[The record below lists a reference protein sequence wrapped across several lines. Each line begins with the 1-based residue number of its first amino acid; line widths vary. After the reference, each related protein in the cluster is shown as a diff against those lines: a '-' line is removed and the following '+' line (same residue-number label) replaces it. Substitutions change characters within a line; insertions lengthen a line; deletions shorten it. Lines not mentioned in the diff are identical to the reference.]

1 MVEILVVDD
10 NQRAGRAFA
19 RLIQAETGLET
30 VYTNSPEEAV
40 NVAKANHLKVAVLDQ
55 RMPLKLGTDLF
66 LELASIEPDLR
77 GILFSGKVEAD
88 DLEEA
93 MRNKFCDFVNKDKV
107 AELSERVREHY
118 FEALADI
125 AKRRSE
131 NPIALSNY
139 RSGFSLRGPR
149 VHLELISITESPEDI
164 WVEEDFRTFMKVD
177 IGGTKREVNTTRREL
192 EVVIEQ
198 ESISKLSSNAEFKF
212 EVMSKLQST
221 VEHSRRK
228 NYKRRASHAIEK
240 AAEETY
246 TLESNPAAGNGSV
259 RSRHLQAA
267 PIYRRVKLLLRT
279 QCDCCGSMKNEA
291 VYALVPTGDLRTRQI
306 DYLSNNTQAIF
317 DTGTINGY

>member
-30 VYTNSPEEAV
+30 LYTNSPEEAISI
-40 NVAKANHLKVAVLDQ
+40 AKANHLKVAVLDQ

-66 LELASIEPDLR
+66 LELTAIEPDLR
-77 GILFSGKVEAD
+77 GILFSGKVEAK
-88 DLEEA
+88 DLQEA
-93 MRNKFCDFVNKDKV
+93 MKNKFCEFVNKDSV

-131 NPIALSNY
+131 SPVPLSDY
-139 RSGFSLRGPR
+139 RSGFSLRGPK
-149 VHLELISITESPEDI
+149 VHLELVSITESPGDI
-164 WVEEDFRTFMKVD
+164 WAEEDFRTLVKVD
-177 IGGTKREVNTTRREL
+177 IGGTKREVNTTRREF

-198 ESISKLSSNAEFKF
+198 ESISKVSSNAEFKF
-212 EVMSKLQST
+212 EVMSKLQT
-221 VEHSRRK
+221 AVEHSRRK
-228 NYKRRASHAIEK
+228 NYKRRASQAIEK
-240 AAEETY
+240 AAEATY
-246 TLESNPAAGNGSV
+246 TLESGTGNSTV

-279 QCDCCGSMKNEA
+279 QCDCCGSMKYEA
-291 VYALVPTGDLRTRQI
+291 VYALVSTGDLHTRQI
-306 DYLSNNTQAIF
+306 DYLSDNTQEIF
-317 DTGTINGY
+317 DTGTVNG